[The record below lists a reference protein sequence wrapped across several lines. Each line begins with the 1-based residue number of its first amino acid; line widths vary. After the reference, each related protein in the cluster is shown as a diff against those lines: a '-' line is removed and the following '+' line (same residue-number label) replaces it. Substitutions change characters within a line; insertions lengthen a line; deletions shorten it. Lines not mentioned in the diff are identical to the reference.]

1 MNPPGTSLLAADEE
15 ARCFWRLRAR
25 MMRASLDELLRTA
38 RLRVVLAAVMSVVFW
53 LALFLVTYEGFTFLH
68 REAGAFSRETVEKVF
83 NLFYASLMVM
93 LIFSG
98 GLILYG
104 GMYRSREV
112 AFLLTT
118 PVRFQRLFTYKFHE
132 ACAFSSWGFLL
143 LGTPMLIA
151 YGIVVHA
158 PWHYYVMILPFMLA
172 FVAVPAGI
180 GAVLCMLI
188 VYFLTRLRG
197 VLTVL
202 GIVTAV
208 AAVGGIGWYV
218 TWGQSHDPLTVEWFE
233 EMMLRLSATENRLF
247 PSWWLS
253 SGLLEAARGEGRF
266 VDYQP
271 WSQAVLFLALLV
283 ANALFIHQVAEW
295 LAARIYQP
303 GYSRLQT
310 ERPRSRRAGLAWLD
324 HTLPQLMVLAPPQI
338 RLLLVKDLR
347 TFRRD
352 PVQWAQ
358 FLIFFGLV
366 GLYFI
371 NVKSIRYG
379 APFVGWVNIVSFLN
393 LMVVGLILSTFTT
406 RFIFPMIS
414 LEGRR
419 FWILGLL
426 PIGRETILW
435 GKFLFAASGC
445 AVPSCL
451 LVFCSDLLLGISWL
465 VILIH
470 QLACLVLCTGL
481 AALAVGLGAR
491 MPDLRETNPSKIA
504 AGFGGTLNLVLS
516 ALYILAVVALT
527 AVPTHLYVLAQS
539 ARLGTTLNANLIR
552 SLMIGG
558 VTTAVLL
565 GAAVTIGSLR
575 MGFRAFRQ
583 MEF

>member
-1 MNPPGTSLLAADEE
+1 
-15 ARCFWRLRAR
+15 
-25 MMRASLDELLRTA
+25 
-38 RLRVVLAAVMSVVFW
+38 VVLAVLMSGVFW
-53 LALFLVTYEGFTFLH
+53 VGLFLVTYEGFTFLH

-93 LIFSG
+93 LVFSG

-112 AFLLTT
+112 AFLMTT
-118 PVRFQRLFTYKFHE
+118 PTRYERIFTYKFHE

-151 YGIVVHA
+151 YGIVVSA
-158 PWHYYVMILPFMLA
+158 PWYYYLMILPFMLA

-180 GAVLCMLI
+180 GAILCMLI
-188 VYFLTRLRG
+188 VYFLTRLRRA
-197 VLTVL
+197 LTVL
-202 GIVTAV
+202 GAVGAV
-208 AAVGGIGWYV
+208 AAVGGVAWYV
-218 TWGQSHDPLTVEWFE
+218 TLGQANDPLTIEWFE
-233 EMMLRLSATENRLF
+233 ETMLRLSATENRLF

-253 SGLLEAARGEGRF
+253 SGLLEAARGEGRS

-271 WSQAVLFLALLV
+271 WAQAVLFLALMV
-283 ANALFIHQVAEW
+283 ANALFIHQVAVW
-295 LAARIYQP
+295 LSARIYQP
-303 GYSRLQT
+303 GYSRLHT
-310 ERPRSRRAGLAWLD
+310 ERTPARRTSVAWID
-324 HTLPQLMVLAPPQI
+324 RTLPRLLIFTPPKI

-371 NVKSIRYG
+371 NVQSMRYG
-379 APFVGWVNIVSFLN
+379 APFVGWVNMVSFLN

-426 PIGRETILW
+426 PLRRETILW
-435 GKFLFAASGC
+435 GKFLFAALGC

-451 LVFCSDLLLGISWL
+451 LVFCSDMLLGISWF
-465 VILIH
+465 VMLIH
-470 QLACLVLCTGL
+470 QLACLVLCAGL
-481 AALAVGLGAR
+481 SALAVGLGAR
-491 MPDLRETNPSKIA
+491 MPDLRETNPAKIA

-516 ALYILAVVALT
+516 ALYILVVVALT
-527 AVPTHLYVLAQS
+527 AIPTHLYVLSDNAQL
-539 ARLGTTLNANLIR
+539 ATKFNPHLIR
-552 SLMIGG
+552 SMMIGG
-558 VTTAVLL
+558 VATAVVL
-565 GAAVTIGSLR
+565 GAAVTVFSLR
-575 MGFRAFRQ
+575 MGFRSFRQ
-583 MEF
+583 LEF